1 MNTFGIVL
9 KGKLE
14 IRNQRKYK
22 LKIIVS
28 NYVLFVKN
36 RLKIAFKEFKQ

>member
-22 LKIIVS
+22 PKDNSEQLYFICEEQ
-28 NYVLFVKN
+28 VKN
-36 RLKIAFKEFKQ
+36 SF